1 MVPKKLKQHRS
12 MPAVPMAASGGG
24 RKLSAHRR
32 GYDAAWRKLRLQVLM
47 AEPLCRKCGKAAED
61 VDHIRTIRSGGS
73 RLDPKNLQPLCH
85 SCHARKSNT
94 TDKGRV
100 G

>member
-1 MVPKKLKQHRS
+1 MVPKKLKSHRS
-12 MPAVPMAASGGG
+12 MPSVPVAVRCAKKP
-24 RKLSAHRR
+24 SAHRR
-32 GYDAAWRKLRLQVLM
+32 GYDAAWRKLRMQVLL
-47 AEPLCRKCGKAAED
+47 AEPLCRKCGKPAED
-61 VDHIRTIRSGGS
+61 VDHIKTIRSGGA

-94 TDKGRV
+94 TDIGRI